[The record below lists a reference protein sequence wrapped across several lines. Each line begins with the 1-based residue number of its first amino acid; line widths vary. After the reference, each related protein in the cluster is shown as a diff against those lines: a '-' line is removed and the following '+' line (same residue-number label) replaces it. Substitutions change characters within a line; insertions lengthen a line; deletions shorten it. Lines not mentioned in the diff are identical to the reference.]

1 MCLCLLTLSFKNEDQ
16 RLSLPP
22 GDLAGKNFRKKE
34 IKSISMETIVEK
46 LVQMKTIKGENS
58 F

>member
-1 MCLCLLTLSFKNEDQ
+1 MCLCLLNLPFKNEDQ

-22 GDLAGKNFRKKE
+22 EDIAKKNFRKKE
-34 IKSISMETIVEK
+34 IKTVSMETIVEK
-46 LVQMKTIKGENS
+46 LVQMKTIKRENS